1 MEENKMSNDF
11 FTFTDEEGN
20 EIEFELIGQC
30 ELKGNTYFA
39 MIPAGSDD
47 NGEFCEYNILKLT
60 VEDGE
65 EIYVTIDDD
74 DEFDMVADYFDDLFS
89 EEIDYDATEGD
100 DTK

>member
-11 FTFTDEEGN
+11 FTFVDEEGN
-20 EIEFELIGQC
+20 EIVFELIGQC

-47 NGEFCEYNILKLT
+47 NGEFCEYNILKLA

-100 DTK
+100 TTK